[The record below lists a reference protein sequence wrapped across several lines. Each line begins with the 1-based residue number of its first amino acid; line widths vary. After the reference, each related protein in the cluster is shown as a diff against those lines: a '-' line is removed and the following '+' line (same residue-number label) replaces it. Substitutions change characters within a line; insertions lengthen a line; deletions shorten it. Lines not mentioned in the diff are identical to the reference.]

1 MNALRQL
8 IEKLN
13 RGETLAGDDIIAL
26 MLVVT
31 MLLSLVHLMTMLVTR
46 WGDRNTAMK
55 SLMASILIHG
65 VCILGL
71 EVFDPFP
78 RLPAEQVKP
87 VLPEPEVTTEV
98 LVESDMDIPLPESG
112 NVPIA
117 DRPNAPMIELE
128 RFELATPEV
137 TPTETPDR
145 QPNELEALSTDARD
159 VTQFEPSEMPELA
172 MPSDTG
178 QEGRRQPG
186 AEDPAADLNTVYE
199 SNTADVFAPEM
210 ARSKPQ
216 PSQKTNTT
224 TADPTAPMTAQ
235 DLKFEVT
242 PKDLSIAAAT
252 TPGETAIPLPPDAET
267 SDRME
272 HRAAPIVSPEMLEG
286 TPANSKNRNTES
298 TSGTTFQS
306 RLPRPARNAADAT
319 PAERESRPIPD
330 MARTPTPLSNAYDD
344 VRIGDMAPSF
354 SEAVISAATNVE
366 NELPTIRRRENPPAA
381 YQLRNL
387 NARRDAAARF
397 GGTRE
402 SETAV
407 ERSLRWLAS
416 VQAADGHW
424 DASDYGSGQVTIDEN
439 NVDRQNAGREAD
451 TGVTALAILC
461 FLGAGYTHENGRY
474 AIQLDQALDWLIQQ
488 QEEDGRLC
496 GNAEYFARMYCHAM
510 ATYALAEAYG
520 MQKETVLGP
529 IADPELLKAPGTAQ
543 EFVSRWMTAS
553 HLGQP
558 LMLFTLPDQT
568 LQDTMVT
575 QFVYGLRQVDDL
587 RLRAALAKA
596 VSFTVSQQNPRT
608 GGWRYRFLQEKD
620 GLQEGDVSMFGW
632 QMMSLKSAEI
642 AGVRIPDRVKTRMN
656 DFLNSAKQGNA
667 GGLYGYRART
677 GGADEPITPTMTA
690 EALFCQQMMGAPAD
704 SPASREAVNYL
715 MRNQPRMSDTNY
727 YYWYYGTL
735 AMYQHGGRAWQ
746 DWNSIVRDV
755 LISEQVRTG
764 EFAGSWAPND
774 PWGRYGGRLYSTT
787 LATLTLEVYYR
798 FLPLYRMNDQASE
811 PK

>member
-13 RGETLAGDDIIAL
+13 RGDTLSGDDIIAL

-31 MLLSLVHLMTMLVTR
+31 MMLSLIHLLTMLVTR

-78 RLPAEQVKP
+78 QRRPDLAKP
-87 VLPEPEVTTEV
+87 TLPEQEVTAEI

-128 RFELATPEV
+128 RFELASPQINPSETPE
-137 TPTETPDR
+137 R
-145 QPNELEALSTDARD
+145 QPDELEALSTDVRD
-159 VTQFEPSEMPELA
+159 VTQFEPTDVPELA
-172 MPSDTG
+172 MPSDAG
-178 QEGRRQPG
+178 EEGRKQPG
-186 AEDPAADLNTVYE
+186 AEDPASDINTVYE
-199 SNTADVFAPEM
+199 ANTADVFAPEM
-210 ARSKPQ
+210 SRSQ
-216 PSQKTNTT
+216 PVTGREANERTI
-224 TADPTAPMTAQ
+224 DPTAPQTAR

-242 PKDLSIAAAT
+242 PSDLSIAAAT
-252 TPGETAIPLPPDAET
+252 NPSESAITLPPDSEMA
-267 SDRME
+267 DRME
-272 HRAAPIVSPEMLEG
+272 HRAAPLVSPEIFDG
-286 TPANSKNRNTES
+286 APSASTSRNTS
-298 TSGTTFQS
+298 SSSGSTFQS
-306 RLPRPARNAADAT
+306 RLPRPARNAADRT

-330 MARTPTPLSNAYDD
+330 MARTPTPLSSKYED
-344 VRIGDMAPSF
+344 VRIGDLAPSF
-354 SEAVISAATNVE
+354 SEALISGAPDVE

-387 NARRDAAARF
+387 NARRDAAAKF

-416 VQAADGHW
+416 VQSADGRW
-424 DASDYGSGQVTIDEN
+424 DASDYGAGQVTVDEN
-439 NVDRQNAGREAD
+439 GVDRQNAGREAD
-451 TGVTALAILC
+451 TGITALTVLC

-474 AIQLDQALDWLIQQ
+474 ALQLDQALDWLIQQ
-488 QEEDGRLC
+488 QGEDGRLC

-529 IADPELLKAPGTAQ
+529 ITDPELLKAPGQAQ
-543 EFVSRWMTAS
+543 EMTARWITAS
-553 HLGQP
+553 CLGQP
-558 LMLFTLPDQT
+558 LLLVTAPDQT
-568 LQDTMVT
+568 LHDTTIT
-575 QFVYGLRQVDDL
+575 QFVYGLRRVDDL
-587 RLRAALAKA
+587 RLRSALARA
-596 VSFTVSQQNPRT
+596 VSFTISQQNPRT
-608 GGWRYRFLQEKD
+608 GGWRYRFLQEPE

-642 AGVRIPDRVKTRMN
+642 AGVRVPDRVKTRMN
-656 DFLNSAKQGNA
+656 DFLNSAKQGNS
-667 GGLYGYRART
+667 GGLYGYRTRVP
-677 GGADEPITPTMTA
+677 GIDEPVTPTMTA
-690 EALFCQQMMGAPAD
+690 EALFCQQMMGAPSD

-715 MRNQPRMSDTNY
+715 MRNQPRLSDTNY

-798 FLPLYRMNDQASE
+798 FLPLYRMNEQE
-811 PK
+811 PGK